1 MSYVLELLP
10 ALFGGAITTLKVFAL
25 TLLFSLPLGIIVS
38 ILRLSKNRVVS
49 KITKTYIL
57 IMRGTPLL
65 LQIIFVFFGLPT
77 VGIVFD
83 RFTSIIL
90 AFTLNYG
97 AYFGEIFRSG
107 LSAIDRGQYEAATM
121 LGMSKIQTLRRVV
134 LPQVV
139 KITLPVV
146 ANEVITLVKDTSL
159 VYIVGISDL
168 LRVGKIASNR
178 DVTLM
183 PLLMVGLVYLSL
195 TAIFTRLF
203 DGLEEALSYYE

>member
-1 MSYVLELLP
+1 MGYVLELLP
-10 ALFGGAITTLKVFAL
+10 ALFEGMITTLKVFAI
-25 TLLFSLPLGIIVS
+25 TLLFSVPLGVIIS
-38 ILRLSKNRVVS
+38 ILRLSKKGVIS

-77 VGIVFD
+77 IGIVFD

-90 AFTLNYG
+90 AFTLNYA

-107 LSAIDRGQYEAATM
+107 LSAVDKGQYEAATM

-134 LPQVV
+134 LPQVI

-159 VYIVGISDL
+159 VYIVGISDM

-178 DVTLM
+178 DVTLL
-183 PLLMVGLVYLSL
+183 PLLIVGLIYLTL
-195 TAIFTRLF
+195 TALFTRAF
-203 DGLEEALSYYE
+203 DKLEESLSYYE

>member
-1 MSYVLELLP
+1 MNYVLELLP
-10 ALFGGAITTLKVFAL
+10 SLFEGMITTLKVFTL
-25 TLLFSLPLGIIVS
+25 TLLFSVPLGVVIS
-38 ILRLSKNRVVS
+38 ILRLSKNKVVN
-49 KITKTYIL
+49 KVTKTYIL

-77 VGIVFD
+77 IGIVFD

-90 AFTLNYG
+90 AFTLNYA

-107 LSAIDRGQYEAATM
+107 LSAVDRGQYEAATM

-134 LPQVV
+134 LPQVI

-178 DVTLM
+178 DVTLL
-183 PLLMVGLVYLSL
+183 PLLMVGVVYLTL
-195 TAIFTRLF
+195 TAVFTKAF
-203 DGLEEALSYYE
+203 DKLEESLSYYE

>member
-1 MSYVLELLP
+1 MNYVLELLP
-10 ALFGGAITTLKVFAL
+10 PLFVGMITTLKVFAF
-25 TLLFSLPLGIIVS
+25 TLLFSVPLGVIIS
-38 ILRLSKNRVVS
+38 ILRLSKNKAVN
-49 KITKTYIL
+49 KITRTYIL
-57 IMRGTPLL
+57 VMRGTPLL

-77 VGIVFD
+77 IGIVFD

-90 AFTLNYG
+90 AFTLNYA

-107 LSAIDRGQYEAATM
+107 LSAVDRGQYEAATM
-121 LGMSKIQTLRRVV
+121 LGMSKIQALRRVV
-134 LPQVV
+134 LPQVI

-178 DVTLM
+178 DVTLL
-183 PLLMVGLVYLSL
+183 PLLMVGLVYLTL
-195 TAIFTRLF
+195 TAIFTKAF
-203 DGLEEALSYYE
+203 DKLEESLSYYE

>member
-83 RFTSIIL
+83 RFSSIIL
-90 AFTLNYG
+90 AFTLNYA

-121 LGMSKIQTLRRVV
+121 LGMSKIQTLRRVI